1 MRQWANIDKELTED
15 FREQLY
21 ASIFDYQVR
30 VRRSGRAKAAAAA
43 TASNGANAYPYDMG
57 DSAAAEMATNGA
69 NALDECVVGSYEVV
83 DDGAIY
89 VGRQLDLLNY

>member
-1 MRQWANIDKELTED
+1 MLPFLTIKFVFVDLEE
-15 FREQLY
+15 RKPLPPQ
-21 ASIFDYQVR
+21 
-30 VRRSGRAKAAAAA
+30 

-89 VGRQLDLLNY
+89 VGRQLDLDNY